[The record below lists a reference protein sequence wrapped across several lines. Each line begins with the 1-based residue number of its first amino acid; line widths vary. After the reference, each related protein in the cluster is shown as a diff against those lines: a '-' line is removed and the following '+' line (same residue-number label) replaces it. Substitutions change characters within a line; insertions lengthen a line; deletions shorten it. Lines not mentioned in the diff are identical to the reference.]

1 LGLPALLKAIMS
13 GNNVKGTQE
22 GLKDSGCKKGNVINQ
37 PPLPYVT
44 PADLHEKRDTEQI
57 KVRLPDWTHFS
68 TSAFRA
74 GNNKEYIEHVILVL
88 RLLGQKGIK
97 IDILRAFK
105 VVKEINKKLEPLTT
119 ALPPRCD

>member
-1 LGLPALLKAIMS
+1 MS

-22 GLKDSGCKKGNVINQ
+22 VLKDNECERGNVVNR
-37 PPLPYVT
+37 PPILYV
-44 PADLHEKRDTEQI
+44 PPVDPHKKRDTEQI